1 MGPVYVVYKI
11 PEWGISSY
19 TIFGVLSGIIT
30 TLLSLLA
37 LRMFREKITFKNMF
51 AIFFYFPYT
60 IVLNIM
66 ILVTLLRH
74 KFWKSSFY
82 IK

>member
-1 MGPVYVVYKI
+1 MGPIYVIYKI
-11 PEWGISSY
+11 PEWGISTY

-30 TLLSLLA
+30 TLLSIMA
-37 LRMFREKITFKNMF
+37 LRMFNEKVSIKNIL

-74 KFWKSSFY
+74 RFWKSSFY

>member
-1 MGPVYVVYKI
+1 MGPIYVIYKI
-11 PEWGISSY
+11 PKWGISAY

-30 TLLSLLA
+30 TLLSILA
-37 LRMFREKITFKNMF
+37 LRMFNEKITFKSVF

-66 ILVTLLRH
+66 ILVTLLSHR
-74 KFWKSSFY
+74 FWKSSFY